1 MFAPALHLT
10 FSLCAVAAT
19 VALLL
24 ALRPLPIGRKEEQ
37 KDRGV
42 GRETEGFGKKS
53 AGREKVG
60 HPVQG

>member
-10 FSLCAVAAT
+10 FSLCAVAAI

-24 ALRPLPIGRKEEQ
+24 ALRPLPVGRKEQ
-37 KDRGV
+37 KDGGV

-53 AGREKVG
+53 ARREKVG
-60 HPVQG
+60 HPVQA